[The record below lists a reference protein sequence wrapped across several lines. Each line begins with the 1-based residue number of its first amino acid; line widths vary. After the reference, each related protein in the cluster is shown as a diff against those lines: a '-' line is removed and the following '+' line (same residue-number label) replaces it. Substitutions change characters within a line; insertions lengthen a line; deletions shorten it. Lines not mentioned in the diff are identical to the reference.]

1 MMTGT
6 RKEMADVS
14 DYDVIVAG
22 GGSAGVAAAIASA
35 RVGAR
40 TLLIEKYNCLGG
52 ASTMRNVCTY
62 CGIYTLGEQPRQ
74 VVGGVADEVLQQLK
88 QRGALS
94 DVRRHRGV
102 FVVFDP
108 ETVKSV
114 LDGLCVQAGVD
125 VMLGAFVAGASRA
138 DDRIASV
145 TVADHAGLREIRAAA
160 FVDCTG
166 EGDLMHLGGAD
177 TRYGNGSFVNLGT
190 LATRFGGIAADVE
203 VTAQDLAAAVS
214 RLGNEQ
220 RLVTKD
226 RSVIARL
233 PISNDLVC
241 YVASADYDPRD
252 AMSMSEAERLGREQV
267 WHYLDAI
274 RTIPGCEQAY
284 LVASGPEFGT
294 RESRH
299 LQAMRTFTWDDVA
312 QRRRFDDCIAWGAWG
327 AEWHDRQ
334 TYASTLDV
342 PPEGDA
348 YQVPMSCLVSRNTAN
363 LWAAGRLAD
372 GDRYGGAAIRVMGTA
387 FATGQACGVA
397 AALRVGQPRVTNVR
411 DVQRIL
417 KEQGA
422 LLP

>member
-1 MMTGT
+1 MTT
-6 RKEMADVS
+6 RD

-22 GGSAGVAAAIASA
+22 GGSAGMAAAIASA
-35 RVGAR
+35 RTGAR
-40 TLLIEKYNCLGG
+40 TLLIEKYSCLGG

-62 CGIYTLGEQPRQ
+62 CGIYTLGDTPRQ
-74 VVGGVADEVLQQLK
+74 VVFGIADEVLSQL
-88 QRGALS
+88 RRRDALS

-114 LDGLCVQAGVD
+114 LDQLCEAAGVD
-125 VMLGAFVAGASRA
+125 VMLGAFVAGASRV
-138 DDRIASV
+138 DNEINSV
-145 TVADHAGLREIRAAA
+145 TVADHAGLHEIHGRA

-190 LATRFGGIAADVE
+190 LATRFGGIGADVE
-203 VTAQDLAAAVS
+203 VTAQDLADAVA
-214 RLGNEQ
+214 RLGAER

-252 AMSMSEAERLGREQV
+252 ALSMSAAERFGREQV
-267 WHYLDAI
+267 WRYLDAL

-299 LQAMRTFTWDDVA
+299 LQAQRTYCWEDIQ
-312 QRRRFDDCIAWGAWG
+312 QRRQFDDCIALGAWG

-342 PPEGDA
+342 PPQGEC
-348 YQVPMSCLVSRNTAN
+348 YQIPMSCLVSRNTRN

-372 GDRYGGAAIRVMGTA
+372 GDQYGGAAIRVMGTA
-387 FATGQACGVA
+387 FATGQASGVA
-397 AALRVGQPRVTNVR
+397 AALSVSQSEPAIA
-411 DVQRIL
+411 DVQRTL
-417 KEQGA
+417 SGQGA
-422 LLP
+422 LLSL